1 LAIKRSGISVS
12 LMGQELKKF
21 LRAVEEEERNAI
33 ALGESSGPLLDLY
46 ETADNIMVE
55 VDLPGIDVE
64 DVEVFFLNGMLTIE
78 GIKKERVDSAGRINY
93 LCMER
98 TFDSF
103 RRTLKIVVPINP
115 KAASAK
121 YERGV
126 LTVIFPKVKEKRG
139 QAIKIQVIT

>member
-1 LAIKRSGISVS
+1 
-12 LMGQELKKF
+12 MGQELKKF

-46 ETADNIMVE
+46 ETADNIIVE
-55 VDLPGIDVE
+55 VDLPGIDAG
-64 DVEVFFLNGMLTIE
+64 DVEVFYLNGFLTIE
-78 GIKKERVDSAGRINY
+78 GIKKERVDSTGRINY

-103 RRTLKIVVPINP
+103 RRTLKIAVPINP

-126 LTVIFPKVKEKRG
+126 LTVVFPKVHEKRG
-139 QAIKIQVIT
+139 QAIKIQVII